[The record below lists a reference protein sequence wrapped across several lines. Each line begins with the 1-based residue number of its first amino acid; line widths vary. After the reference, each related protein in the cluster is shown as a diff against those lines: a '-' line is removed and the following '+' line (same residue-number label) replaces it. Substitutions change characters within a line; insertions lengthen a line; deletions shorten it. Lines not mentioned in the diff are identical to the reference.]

1 MRRMLILLFAG
12 ALAACGGAKAES
24 GLKVLRVS
32 MPSDGPQSL
41 DPVRGSSVYD
51 NRVCSHIFDGLVQ
64 YKYLK
69 RPYELEPNLLEAMP
83 EISEDG
89 RTYTMRLKEGVY
101 FHDNKCFEATGGKG
115 REVVAS
121 DVFFSWK
128 RMADD
133 DNQSRSW
140 WLLAGKI
147 VGFDEYREAQNEAA
161 TFGYDA
167 PVEGLRLFDDD
178 KYKFQIVLK
187 EPVTPFLYILAMFQT
202 FVLPREAHEYYGA
215 AIARNPVG
223 TGPYMLRS
231 WKDWVRGLRITLYR
245 NPSYRDDRYPSEWM
259 PEDEKAGLHLDAGK
273 KLPFADRIDASFFT
287 ETQPR
292 WLEFVSRNLDFTTV
306 AAENF
311 GEAFIKRTRKLR
323 RRWRDKGVTAHEI
336 SQLDFIYRGF
346 NMEDPVVG
354 GYTDEKRALRRA
366 IHLAMDLEEF
376 NDAFYNST
384 CVVYDGPIPP
394 GLVGHPDGHLIEGA
408 NQGPDL
414 DRARAELAKAGY
426 PGGKGL
432 GKIDMYTSSGGQSK
446 EMSEMMQ
453 RQLRRI
459 GVELNVH
466 ITEWTTFS
474 EAIHNKKASMFGM
487 AWSSDYPDAENNLA
501 IFYGPN
507 SSPGSNS
514 FNYQNP
520 EFDKQYKLILAMP
533 NGPERE
539 KIMTEMRDTLIRDV
553 PYMGS
558 MARLSHYLV
567 RPWLKNCKPTT
578 VFSGWWKYL
587 DVDESKR

>member
-1 MRRMLILLFAG
+1 MRRLIPILL
-12 ALAACGGAKAES
+12 LAACGGAQGAHA

-32 MPSDGPQSL
+32 MPSDGPHTV
-41 DPVRGSSVYD
+41 DPVRGSSVYE

-83 EISEDG
+83 ERSTDG
-89 RTYTMRLKEGVY
+89 KTYTMRLKEGVY
-101 FHDNKCFEATGGKG
+101 FHDNECFPDGKG
-115 REVVAS
+115 REVVAA

-133 DNQSRSW
+133 GNQSRSW
-140 WLLAGKI
+140 WLFDDKI
-147 VGFDEYREAQNEAA
+147 VGFDEYRAAQNKAE
-161 TFGYDA
+161 TFDYDA
-167 PVEGLRLFDDD
+167 PVEGLKLFPDD
-178 KYKFQIVLK
+178 KYKFQVVLK
-187 EPVTPFLYILAMFQT
+187 RPVTPFLYILAMFQT
-202 FVLPREAHEYYGA
+202 FVLPREAHFHYGD

-223 TGPYMLRS
+223 TGPYILRS
-231 WKDWVRGLRITLYR
+231 RKDWVVGQRMTLYR
-245 NPSYRDDRYPSEWM
+245 NPNYRDDRYPTEWM
-259 PEDEKAGLHLDAGK
+259 PEDEQLGLHLDAGK
-273 KLPFADRIDASFFT
+273 KLPFADRIDITFFV

-311 GEAFIKRTRKLR
+311 SEAFIKHTRKLR
-323 RRWRDKGVTAHEI
+323 KRWRDKGVVAHEI
-336 SQLDFIYRGF
+336 AQLDFIFRGF
-346 NMEDPVVG
+346 NMEDELVG
-354 GYTDEKRALRRA
+354 GYTDKKRALRRA
-366 IHLAMDLEEF
+366 IHLAIDHEEF

-394 GLVGHPDGHLIEGA
+394 GLVGHPEGHLIKGA

-426 PGGKGL
+426 PNGQGL
-432 GKIDMYTSSGGQSK
+432 PKLDFYSSSGGQSK
-446 EMSEMMQ
+446 EMTEMLQ

-459 GVELNVH
+459 NVELNIH
-466 ITEWTTFS
+466 ISEWTTFI
-474 EAIHNKKASMFGM
+474 EAVHNKKAPMFGF

-520 EFDKQYKLILAMP
+520 EFDKQYKQILSMP
-533 NGPERE
+533 DGPERA
-539 KIMTEMRDTLIRDV
+539 KIMTDMRDTLIRDV